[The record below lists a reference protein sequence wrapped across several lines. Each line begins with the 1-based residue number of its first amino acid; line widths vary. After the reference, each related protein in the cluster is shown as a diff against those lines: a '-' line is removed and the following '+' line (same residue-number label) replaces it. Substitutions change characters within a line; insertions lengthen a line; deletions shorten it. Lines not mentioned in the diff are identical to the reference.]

1 MRSPHILRLKPA
13 TAIISL
19 PWSSVAL
26 LGTQTAVRA
35 QNAQGSR
42 QPGITNVEEI
52 YVARSV
58 RESRIKPTEFCA
70 EARTG
75 FPNSIYEDRYTF
87 RSISGRS
94 SDGRIVDRNVKLI
107 GTGHACFGQTQ
118 DPKLLN
124 FYAEIVL
131 ERSTF
136 TGIGACRL
144 MRPDFPEQGLT
155 ANNCFLDISSLPR
168 PYVGGFLTSNTM
180 VSLNT
185 LGLESKPR
193 GYTQSS
199 IATIRLW
206 KERLER

>member
-1 MRSPHILRLKPA
+1 MRSPHIWRSKPSTTIRLLA
-13 TAIISL
+13 
-19 PWSSVAL
+19 WSSVAL
-26 LGTQTAVRA
+26 LVTPIAVRA
-35 QNAQGSR
+35 QNAQGRPLHS
-42 QPGITNVEEI
+42 IANVEEL

-94 SDGRIVDRNVKLI
+94 TDGRIVDRNVKTI
-107 GTGHACFGQTQ
+107 GNGHACFGQTA

-131 ERSTF
+131 GRSTF
-136 TGIGACRL
+136 AGIGACRL
-144 MRPDFPEQGLT
+144 MRHDFPEQGLT
-155 ANNCFLDISSLPR
+155 ANNCFLDISRIPP
-168 PYVGGFLTSNTM
+168 PYVGGLLTTNTM

-185 LGLESKPR
+185 LGLDSEPC

-199 IATIRLW
+199 IATLRLW
-206 KERLER
+206 KKRSER